1 MRIISTKEERE
12 QIIES
17 LVNEETNLFPL
28 DKKDCD
34 YLKDAQTVIEYTFR
48 TNLLREG
55 DRVSELLKI
64 IDKADLSAI
73 KGFHHL
79 CVIIRSSLTYEI
91 TMNEMSDICK
101 VLEKICN
108 DETSILWTSSHDN
121 RLTCNLEL
129 VMIASK

>member
-1 MRIISTKEERE
+1 M
-12 QIIES
+12 
-17 LVNEETNLFPL
+17 
-28 DKKDCD
+28 
-34 YLKDAQTVIEYTFR
+34 DAQTVIEYTFR

-55 DRVSELLKI
+55 DWVYELLKI